1 MTAKPQTPDV
11 IDWDEVNLAHL
22 SNIIFSHTED
32 GNLYADCF
40 WDDSIK
46 VPKPAIIWLHEGGF
60 TSKNKTRKTRPE
72 STFLELVKRGYFVAS
87 IDYRLAQ
94 TRKFPAA
101 LEDCKCAVRYF
112 RKHADKYNINSE
124 KIGVWGCSCGG
135 QMAALMAVQGG
146 IEEFEDK
153 GDWQGI
159 SSDVQAAVSW
169 YGGLSFKNFVDLR
182 KDTFEEDDRGFSSF
196 RERFEFVYGGTI
208 EEKQDL
214 IEKIDP
220 MSYATRSLAPILAM
234 ISNSDN
240 RIAEDVTKEFCQEAS
255 INGLDI
261 TYLPIPGQDNGY
273 FQGEEYYEIM
283 YAFFDRCLK
292 H

>member
-1 MTAKPQTPDV
+1 MTIKAETPDV
-11 IDWDEVNLAHL
+11 VDWEATNLTTL
-22 SNIIFSHTED
+22 NNIIFSHTED

-40 WDDSIK
+40 WDDSIEEK
-46 VPKPAIIWLHEGGF
+46 KPAIIWIHEGGY
-60 TSKNKTRKTRPE
+60 TVKTKTRKTRPE
-72 STFLELVKRGYFVAS
+72 STFLQLVKKGYFVAS
-87 IDYRLAQ
+87 IDYRLAH

-112 RKHADKYNINSE
+112 RKHADKFNINPN

-146 IEEFEDK
+146 IEDFENK
-153 GDWQGI
+153 GDWKGI

-169 YGGLSFKNFVDLR
+169 YGGLSFRNFINLR
-182 KDTFEEDDRGFSSF
+182 KDTFEENERGFNSF

-208 EEKQDL
+208 EEKADL
-214 IEKIDP
+214 IKKVDP
-220 MSYATRSLAPILAM
+220 MSYANRSLAPILAM
-234 ISNSDN
+234 ISNSDD
-240 RIAEDVTKEFCQEAS
+240 RIAEDVTKEFCKEAS

-261 TYLPIPGQDNGY
+261 TYLPIPGQQNGY
-273 FQGEEYYEIM
+273 FRGEEYYEIM
-283 YAFFDRCLK
+283 YVFLDRCLK